1 MEKSQKRR
9 KRTTNCSPGSSAKP
23 AAVDVGGEIYPSHAN
38 PTPEKCWSVR
48 DDLLAL
54 HGFPLQFVK
63 YRNLRRDLP
72 SLGSEALRVVES
84 LEGIETPVEEERES
98 VLDGL
103 VSIMLSQNTTDANAR
118 KAFMSLKSAFPD
130 WEDVLGAESKFIENA
145 IRCGGLAATKASA
158 IKNLLSLLLE
168 QRWKLC
174 LEHLR
179 GLSVDEVKAE
189 LSQFKEIGPKTPD
202 IVLVDS
208 MCSTFSWM
216 TFQWTH
222 IYISDIKGHGLGCEK
237 DVSSSKQADG
247 DLNCLLFTHGKL
259 CNKCSGKGAHSKKA
273 VADTTS
279 CPLFKYIKDYDK
291 KLLGAGSSNL
301 GRFLAADEVMVVRV
315 ASGLLCFFL
324 GGGLSGG
331 RRGGWFGRGR
341 GSGLSAVAASSPRL
355 VSDWCRR
362 GWSAVLWRRDG
373 GVGLLGRLLRWGWRL
388 VARWFRVLASVQFGA
403 DANEAGNLKS
413 ILHQY
418 EIISGQMINLDKS
431 EVCFSKNTPADKRV
445 DFCNVL
451 RIPQVTSHSRYL
463 GLPLIM
469 GQRKTEAF
477 RGILDKMWRKV
488 NDWRCKLL
496 SAGGREV
503 LIKAVLQAMPVY
515 MMSVYYVPRKIIG
528 EMYKL
533 ISQYWWDKEEEKGIS
548 WVSKGILQKN
558 KCDGGLGFKDMYA
571 FNDVML
577 MKVGWRMMKFP
588 GLLMSQI
595 LTAKYCKGRSIF
607 EARLGSN
614 PSSVWREVMKSVKTL
629 LDGVWWDDRGA
640 TFMWKHT
647 SSGSFTV
654 RSAYDV
660 IKRNADLL
668 KPDLGEQSD
677 KSSVCWFW
685 KRLWAARVPNKMIA
699 LKYMHFRQPLCLL
712 FRSFYYDFTCYLM
725 LCGSF

>member
-23 AAVDVGGEIYPSHAN
+23 AAVGVGGEIYPSHAN
-38 PTPEKCWSVR
+38 PTPEECWSVR

-54 HGFPLQFVK
+54 HGFPQQFVK

-145 IRCGGLAATKASA
+145 IRCGGLAATNASA

-189 LSQFKEIGPKTPD
+189 LSQFKEIGPKT
-202 IVLVDS
+202 IA
-208 MCSTFSWM
+208 C
-216 TFQWTH
+216 WTH

-259 CNKCSGKGAHSKKA
+259 CNKCSGKGAHTKKA

-324 GGGLSGG
+324 GGLSGG
-331 RRGGWFGRGR
+331 RRGGWFGGGR
-341 GSGLSAVAASSPRL
+341 GPAIGAGGGGRQSCGGVTVVSACLGGCFA
-355 VSDWCRR
+355 
-362 GWSAVLWRRDG
+362 GDG
-373 GVGLLGRLLRWGWRL
+373 GWLLGGFGSWHRSSLEVPVVLPVSWSSAFLKGHAEKAKGNKLLIKTGKETFGFSQQISTKDELMPPIVYHRK
-388 VARWFRVLASVQFGA
+388 SVA

-660 IKRNADLL
+660 IVVNMNCVLICDEYVNIYST
-668 KPDLGEQSD
+668 G
-677 KSSVCWFW
+677 
-685 KRLWAARVPNKMIA
+685 
-699 LKYMHFRQPLCLL
+699 
-712 FRSFYYDFTCYLM
+712 
-725 LCGSF
+725 

>member
-189 LSQFKEIGPKTPD
+189 LSQFKEIGPKT
-202 IVLVDS
+202 IA
-208 MCSTFSWM
+208 C
-216 TFQWTH
+216 WTH

-291 KLLGAGSSNL
+291 KLLGEEDRVVNDGVVGQSEWRIGWRGGGGG
-301 GRFLAADEVMVVRV
+301 GRQSCGGVTVVS
-315 ASGLLCFFL
+315 ACL
-324 GGGLSGG
+324 GGCFAGD
-331 RRGGWFGRGR
+331 GGW
-341 GSGLSAVAASSPRL
+341 
-355 VSDWCRR
+355 
-362 GWSAVLWRRDG
+362 
-373 GVGLLGRLLRWGWRL
+373 LLGGFGSWHRSSLE
-388 VARWFRVLASVQFGA
+388 VPVVLPFGFSQQISTKDELMPPIVYHRKSVA

-677 KSSVCWFW
+677 KSSVCWQITEF
-685 KRLWAARVPNKMIA
+685 KLRTHVGSDFGAKPSILEQ
-699 LKYMHFRQPLCLL
+699 KYGLL
-712 FRSFYYDFTCYLM
+712 SITGQTDLASVF
-725 LCGSF
+725 